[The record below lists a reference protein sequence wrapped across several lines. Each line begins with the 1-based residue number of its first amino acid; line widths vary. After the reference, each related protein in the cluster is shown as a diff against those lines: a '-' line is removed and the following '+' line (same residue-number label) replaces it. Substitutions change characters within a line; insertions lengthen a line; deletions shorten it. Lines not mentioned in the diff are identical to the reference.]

1 MRCWQVSEFSLQL
14 VRKAERREKSVT
26 MQYKK
31 WVSSESDVLVVHSEQ
46 QSILCAQSLK
56 PLMSQY
62 ETRHCGAL
70 V

>member
-1 MRCWQVSEFSLQL
+1 
-14 VRKAERREKSVT
+14 

-31 WVSSESDVLVVHSEQ
+31 WVSSENDVLVVYSEL
-46 QSILCAQSLK
+46 QSIHPAQSLK
-56 PLMSQY
+56 PFMSQY